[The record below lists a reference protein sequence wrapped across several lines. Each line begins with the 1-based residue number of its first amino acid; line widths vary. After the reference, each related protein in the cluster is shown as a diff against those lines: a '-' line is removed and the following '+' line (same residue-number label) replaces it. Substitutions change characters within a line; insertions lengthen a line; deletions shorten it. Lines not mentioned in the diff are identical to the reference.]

1 MTEPDMKT
9 PNKPKKLV
17 TIRKYANRKHYDES
31 TSAYVT
37 MIGLSDMVADGCEVR
52 VVCDLSG
59 ADLTAETL
67 ARALYERLK
76 VRDRS
81 KNLPFRASKI
91 AGLIRGIEVP

>member
-1 MTEPDMKT
+1 MTETCMKT
-9 PNKPKKLV
+9 SNKSRKKV

-37 MIGLSDMVADGCEVR
+37 MLDLSTMVAEGCSVR

-59 ADLTAETL
+59 VDLTAETL

-81 KNLPFRASKI
+81 KPFRVSRI
-91 AGLIRGIEVP
+91 AGLIRDIEVP